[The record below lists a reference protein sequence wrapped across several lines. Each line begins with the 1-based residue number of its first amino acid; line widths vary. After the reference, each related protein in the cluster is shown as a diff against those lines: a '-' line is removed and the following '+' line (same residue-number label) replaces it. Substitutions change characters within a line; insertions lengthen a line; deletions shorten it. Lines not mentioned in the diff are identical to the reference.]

1 MVRAVRYRVR
11 QFLRAVTARRAISEE
26 RIERTTRSLTPKA
39 RALFARQAPQDQ
51 RHALAVYET
60 LRQEGHTHQDLLA
73 AALLH
78 DVGKAA
84 TRLPAWRRGLFVLAE
99 RFLPRVLEQTVRGQ
113 SGSWQRLLADY
124 TEHAE
129 IGARWAEEAGCS
141 PITVSLIRRHEE
153 QLETCQ
159 TEEDRLLLTLQAA
172 DGAN

>member
-1 MVRAVRYRVR
+1 MVRAVRYRVK
-11 QFLRAVTARRAISEE
+11 QFWQAITARHAVSEG
-26 RIERTTRSLTPKA
+26 RIA
-39 RALFARQAPQDQ
+39 RAAQGLPPEARVLFARQAPQDQ

-60 LRQEGHTHQDLLA
+60 LRREEHTQQDLLA

-99 RFLPRVLEQTVRGQ
+99 HFLPGMLDRAIRGPF
-113 SGSWQRLLADY
+113 GSRRRLLADY
-124 TEHAE
+124 AEHAE

-141 PITVSLIRRHEE
+141 PMTVTLIRRHEE
-153 QLETCQ
+153 RLETCR